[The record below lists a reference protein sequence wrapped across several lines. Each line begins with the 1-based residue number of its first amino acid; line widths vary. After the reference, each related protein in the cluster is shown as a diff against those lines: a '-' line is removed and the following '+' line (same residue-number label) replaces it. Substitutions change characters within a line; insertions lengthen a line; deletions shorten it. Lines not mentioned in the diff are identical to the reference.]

1 MKLLKCRVCSMPNG
15 LMAFWEEIEEAA
27 VYHVHLIIGDLNKRQ
42 HRQSEKR

>member
-1 MKLLKCRVCSMPNG
+1 MSNG